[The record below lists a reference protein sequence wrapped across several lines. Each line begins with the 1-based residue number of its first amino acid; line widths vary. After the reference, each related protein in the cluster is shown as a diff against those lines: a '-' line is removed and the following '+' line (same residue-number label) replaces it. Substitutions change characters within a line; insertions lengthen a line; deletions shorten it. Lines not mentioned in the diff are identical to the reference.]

1 MVPQPCSVVSPCLG
15 TRSSPD
21 RAQGL
26 WVPVVEGGLE
36 LQTWAQLQPHSWAGS
51 PRAVLSL
58 SEPPVPA
65 CLAQGAVERK
75 LINTHL
81 LSLILEIKLMPLINC
96 QAQGRPPPFSSD
108 IEFKV
113 KAGVGDGECRRNIS
127 RELMAKGATFRGLW
141 SPGHHL
147 ERWLRTQRSEEGCP
161 WT

>member
-1 MVPQPCSVVSPCLG
+1 MVPQPSSVVSPCLC

-36 LQTWAQLQPHSWAGS
+36 LQTGAWLQPHFWAVS
-51 PRAVLSL
+51 PGVVLSL

-65 CLAQGAVERK
+65 CLAQGAVEIK

-96 QAQGRPPPFSSD
+96 PAQGRPPPFSSD
-108 IEFKV
+108 IQFKV
-113 KAGVGDGECRRNIS
+113 KAGIGEERRRNIS
-127 RELMAKGATFRGLW
+127 REPMAKGATFRGSW
-141 SPGHHL
+141 SQGST
-147 ERWLRTQRSEEGCP
+147 LRDG
-161 WT
+161 